1 MTSVVVRAKC
11 LVVKVGSSLVTNQG
25 HGLDHGALAQW
36 AQQIAELK
44 RNGRQVLL
52 VSSGAVAEGMQR
64 LGWAKRPRQLHDLQ
78 AAAAVGQMGL
88 VQAYETCFREHGLHA
103 AQILLTHEDL
113 ADRRRYLNAR
123 STLRTLLELNA
134 SDVVHGAYGIEEG
147 ELIISDTLEL
157 ETLDFH
163 ELRASMESIELAAM
177 SHMERIRSLAGM
189 APAGTEA
196 KVEG

>member
-1 MTSVVVRAKC
+1 MVTREDLESFLIRMDLDYREVEPGMFLVQGRNSGLPMVV
-11 LVVKVGSSLVTNQG
+11 
-25 HGLDHGALAQW
+25 HH
-36 AQQIAELK
+36 AES
-44 RNGRQVLL
+44 VLL
-52 VSSGAVAEGMQR
+52 IRMKLMDMPG
-64 LGWAKRPRQLHDLQ
+64 P
-78 AAAAVGQMGL
+78 
-88 VQAYETCFREHGLHA
+88 
-103 AQILLTHEDL
+103 EDGKVEL
-113 ADRRRYLNAR
+113 Y
-123 STLRTLLELNA
+123 RTLLELNA